1 MKVSLRLY
9 VPTRLEK
16 WVSDWYMGMKIF
28 EPHEIDEYI
37 ISEHEGILL
46 IEKPLPSHS
55 FSDEHVKII
64 CIDSRES
71 STKRRE
77 QFFHEM
83 CHVLRHEGSQTK
95 LHSGFRLLQEADAE
109 NFSKYAAIPIHM
121 LEKIDFREPYIVDLV
136 SEIFSVSF
144 ELAEMRLRQIKNN
157 ILTKVSIIA

>member
-1 MKVSLRLY
+1 MFQLY
-9 VPTRLEK
+9 VPTRLEQ
-16 WVSDWYMGMKIF
+16 WVSDWYKGMQIF

-46 IEKPLPSHS
+46 LEKPLPSHAY
-55 FSDEHVKII
+55 SDGNLKVI
-64 CIDSRES
+64 CIDSRENNM
-71 STKRRE
+71 TRRE

-83 CHVLRHEGSQTK
+83 CHILRHEGSQTK
-95 LHSGFRLLQEADAE
+95 LHSDFRLLQEADAE

-144 ELAEMRLRQIKNN
+144 ELAELRLRQIKNK